1 MDGYALGKIILIG
14 EHSVVYGHPAI
25 AIPFYRL
32 RSEVV
37 LVPSDVFNFD
47 TKYFVGDMMDSPFE
61 LRGMKELV
69 VKLVSRYK
77 EITPVTISIR
87 SNLPEKSGLGS
98 SASVAKAIID
108 AFNNHFH
115 LDLSKDDY
123 AALLKIS
130 ENIYH
135 EKASGID
142 AATVIYEKP
151 IIYQAPNLKPITFN
165 IDGYL
170 VVFYSNT
177 NSATKDAVLHV
188 RSHPHRDLYIN
199 SLGAITANAKW
210 AIENNDLTLL
220 GSLFND
226 SHCHLRELGV
236 SNANL
241 EQLRDLIIANGAIG
255 VKITG
260 GGMGGCLLGLF
271 RDVKTA
277 TAAQQKLKDYP
288 SWQIDLRKVL

>member
-69 VKLVSRYK
+69 IKLVSRYK

-115 LDLSKDDY
+115 LDLTKDDY

-226 SHCHLRELGV
+226 SHCH
-236 SNANL
+236 
-241 EQLRDLIIANGAIG
+241 QIG
-255 VKITG
+255 RAHV
-260 GGMGGCLLGLF
+260 
-271 RDVKTA
+271 
-277 TAAQQKLKDYP
+277 
-288 SWQIDLRKVL
+288 